1 MPSTDE
7 LVQQLDPNRD
17 YGPRTFE
24 QVKEEIARGAIVIE
38 PGLSLPVLKDVASRK
53 TIKGTG
59 LAAVRNPA
67 EWSRSLIREKFAG
80 DAEAL
85 YEAAKNAVLIKG
97 DMKALELL
105 LKYGVGDHR
114 EQGSD
119 AGSRAVDALMQLAT
133 NARTERVI
141 QVNQ

>member
-1 MPSTDE
+1 MASTEE
-7 LVQQLDPNRD
+7 LIAKLDPTRD

-24 QVKEEIARGAIVIE
+24 QVKEGITRGALLVE
-38 PGLSLPVLKDVASRK
+38 NGPNLPILKDAA
-53 TIKGTG
+53 TG
-59 LAAVRNPA
+59 LVVKGSGRPLSSPA
-67 EWSRSLIREKFAG
+67 EWSRQFLKERFAG

-85 YEAAKNAVLIKG
+85 YEAAKNAVLLKG

-141 QVNQ
+141 QVDQ

>member
-1 MPSTDE
+1 MASVEE
-7 LVQQLDPNRD
+7 LVAKLDPNRD
-17 YGPRTFE
+17 YGSRTFE
-24 QVKEEIARGAIVIE
+24 QVREDIARGLIVIE
-38 PGLSLPVLKDVASRK
+38 DGPSLPILKDAFSK
-53 TIKGTG
+53 TVVKGSG
-59 LAAVRNPA
+59 RPLSSPA
-67 EWSRSLIREKFAG
+67 EWSRQFLKERFAG

-85 YEAAKNAVLIKG
+85 YEAAKTAVLVKG

-114 EQGSD
+114 EQGGD

-141 QVNQ
+141 QVDS